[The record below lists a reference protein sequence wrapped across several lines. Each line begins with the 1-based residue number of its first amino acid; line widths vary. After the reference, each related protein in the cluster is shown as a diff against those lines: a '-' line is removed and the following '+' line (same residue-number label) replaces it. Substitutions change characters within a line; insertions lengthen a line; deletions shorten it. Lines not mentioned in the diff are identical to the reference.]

1 MSLRQFHMSANSYSM
16 AEHDVPGDT
25 LDSQGNILVRHDI
38 SHDAV
43 LIEELARICDPTR
56 DPRSMLTSLA
66 RRCEA
71 RAIRVFHHEDG
82 EVRELASTPAH
93 ALTTITINPG
103 LRERLLRAHTVSRVR
118 TLGGKARRVW
128 QPLLPDD
135 LGPMIALELV
145 VAPRLIAIAILVPDP
160 RWLER
165 EVAGQASWI
174 HARLEPWLA
183 PLTLRMR
190 LFDQERELVR
200 LREQLDSGA
209 RQRLDNLTFDPDR
222 QEIVGASGGLR
233 QVMERVELVS
243 GSDVPVMLFGE
254 TGSGKE
260 VIARAIHE
268 ASARHREPFVRVNCG
283 AIPPELIDSQL
294 FGHERGSFTG
304 ATEQRKGWFE
314 RANGGTLFLDE
325 VGELPLAAQVR
336 LLRVLQDHAF
346 ERVGGQTAVQVDC
359 RILAATHRDLPTMVQ
374 AGQFREDL
382 WYRLAV
388 FPLVI
393 PPLRE
398 RPVDIPPLA
407 RWFARRAVRF
417 GLPPCMPNEDDL
429 ARLLAYD
436 WPGNVRELA
445 AVIDRAAILGR
456 GRKLDI
462 ETSLGAVRLDDGS
475 SHGQR
480 DASPIQPRAA
490 SLATLDEATKGH
502 IETVLTMCEGRIEG
516 PRGAARVLD
525 INPHT
530 LRSRMRKLGLDW
542 QRFRPAGE
550 I

>member
-1 MSLRQFHMSANSYSM
+1 MLPQ
-16 AEHDVPGDT
+16 
-25 LDSQGNILVRHDI
+25 
-38 SHDAV
+38 
-43 LIEELARICDPTR
+43 LARQ
-56 DPRSMLTSLA
+56 
-66 RRCEA
+66 CEA
-71 RAIRVFHHEDG
+71 RGLRVFHHEDG
-82 EVRELASTPAH
+82 ELRELASWPAR
-93 ALTTITINPG
+93 APTTIAVSPG
-103 LRERLLRAHTVSRVR
+103 LRERLLKPRAASRVR
-118 TLGGKARRVW
+118 TLGAKARRVW
-128 QPLLPDD
+128 QSLLPDD
-135 LGPMIALELV
+135 PGPMIALELV
-145 VAPRLIAIAILVPDP
+145 ASQRLIAIAIVAPDP
-160 RWLER
+160 RWVAR
-165 EVAGQASWI
+165 EVEGAPSWI

-183 PLTLRMR
+183 PLSLRMS
-190 LFDQERELVR
+190 LLDHERELIR
-200 LREQLDSGA
+200 LREQLDVRA
-209 RQRLDNLTFDPDR
+209 RQRLDNLTFDADR

-260 VIARAIHE
+260 VVARAIHE

-283 AIPPELIDSQL
+283 AIPAELIDSQL

-314 RANGGTLFLDE
+314 RADGGTLFLDE

-336 LLRVLQDHAF
+336 LLRVLQDHSF
-346 ERVGGQTAVQVDC
+346 ERVGGQTPVEVDC
-359 RILAATHRDLPTMVQ
+359 RIIAATHRDLPAMVQ

-398 RPVDIPPLA
+398 RPIDIPPLA

-417 GLPPCMPNEDDL
+417 GLPPCMPNEHDL
-429 ARLLAYD
+429 ALLLAYD

-456 GRKLDI
+456 GRKLDV
-462 ETSLGAVRLDDGS
+462 ETALGAVRLDDASGPS
-475 SHGQR
+475 PSPSQR
-480 DASPIQPRAA
+480 PRSEATPIAPRPAA
-490 SLATLDEATKGH
+490 LSTLDEAMRAH

-516 PRGAARVLD
+516 PRGAARILD

-542 QRFRPAGE
+542 QRFRGSF
-550 I
+550 

>member
-1 MSLRQFHMSANSYSM
+1 MSVDEYFVASN
-16 AEHDVPGDT
+16 DVPGDT
-25 LDSQGNILVRHDI
+25 MGSPGDILVAQDI
-38 SHDAV
+38 SHEAV
-43 LIEELARICDPTR
+43 ILTELALLSDLERELRSTL
-56 DPRSMLTSLA
+56 PRLVPAFRL
-66 RRCEA
+66 
-71 RAIRVFHHEDG
+71 FQHEGG
-82 EVRELASTPAH
+82 EVREIASWPARVLANPV
-93 ALTTITINPG
+93 ITPG
-103 LRERLLRAHTVSRVR
+103 LRERLLRPRTASRVR
-118 TLGGKARRVW
+118 TLGSKARRVW
-128 QPLLPDD
+128 STLLPSDN
-135 LGPMIALELV
+135 GPAIVIELV
-145 VAPRLIAIAILVPDP
+145 VEQVLIGLLSLTPNP
-160 RWLER
+160 RWP
-165 EVAGQASWI
+165 VDDVQ
-174 HARLEPWLA
+174 ARLEPWLG
-183 PLTLRMR
+183 PLTMR
-190 LFDQERELVR
+190 VCLIDHERELNR

-209 RQRLDNLTFDPDR
+209 RARLDNLTFDTDR

-233 QVMERVELVS
+233 QVMERVEMVC
-243 GSDVPVMLFGE
+243 GSDVPVLLFGE

-268 ASARHREPFVRVNCG
+268 GSSRHREPFVRVNCG
-283 AIPPELIDSQL
+283 AIPTELIDSQL

-325 VGELPLAAQVR
+325 VGELPLVAQVR

-346 ERVGGQTAVQVDC
+346 ERVGGQTPVQVDC
-359 RILAATHRDLPTMVQ
+359 RILAATHRDLPAMVQ

-388 FPLVI
+388 FPLVV

-407 RWFARRAVRF
+407 RWFARRAIRY
-417 GLPPCMPNEDDL
+417 GLPPCMPTEEDL

-462 ETSLGAVRLDDGS
+462 ETALGAARIESSESSGS
-475 SHGQR
+475 SSREPSG
-480 DASPIQPRAA
+480 PRPA
-490 SLATLDEATKGH
+490 SLATLDEAMRAH

-516 PRGAARVLD
+516 PRGAARALD

-530 LRSRMRKLGLDW
+530 LRSRMRKLGVDW
-542 QRFRPAGE
+542 QRFRPPT
-550 I
+550 

>member
-1 MSLRQFHMSANSYSM
+1 MSVDEFLLTGN
-16 AEHDVPGDT
+16 DVPG
-25 LDSQGNILVRHDI
+25 NILGEQGDIMVIQDI
-38 SHDAV
+38 SHEAV
-43 LIEELARICDPTR
+43 ILSEIALISDLGRELRTVLPLLG
-56 DPRSMLTSLA
+56 P
-66 RRCEA
+66 
-71 RAIRVFHHEDG
+71 AIRLFQHEGG
-82 EVRELASTPAH
+82 EVRELASWPRRVQANPV
-93 ALTTITINPG
+93 ISPG
-103 LRERLLRAHTVSRVR
+103 LRERLLRPRTASRVR
-118 TLGGKARRVW
+118 TLGSKARRVW
-128 QPLLPDD
+128 AALLPDAD
-135 LGPMIALELV
+135 APAIVIELV
-145 VAPRLIAIAILVPDP
+145 VGHVLIALATLTPDP
-160 RWLER
+160 RWLEHDD
-165 EVAGQASWI
+165 AQT
-174 HARLEPWLA
+174 RLEPWLG
-183 PLTLRMR
+183 PLAMRMQ
-190 LFDQERELVR
+190 LIDHERELDR
-200 LREQLDSGA
+200 LREQLDSGTRA
-209 RQRLDNLTFDPDR
+209 RLDNLTFDTDR

-233 QVMERVELVS
+233 QVMERVEMVC
-243 GSDVPVMLFGE
+243 GSDVPVLLFGE

-268 ASARHREPFVRVNCG
+268 GSPRHREPFVRVNCG
-283 AIPPELIDSQL
+283 AIPTELIDSQL

-346 ERVGGQTAVQVDC
+346 ERVGGQTPVQVDC
-359 RILAATHRDLPTMVQ
+359 RILAATHRDLPAMVQ

-388 FPLVI
+388 FPLVV

-398 RPVDIPPLA
+398 RPIDIPALA
-407 RWFARRAVRF
+407 RFFARRAIRY
-417 GLPPCMPNEDDL
+417 GLPPCLPSEDDL

-462 ETSLGAVRLDDGS
+462 ETALGAPRIETAESSGS
-475 SHGQR
+475 TSR
-480 DASPIQPRAA
+480 ESTSSRVA
-490 SLATLDEATKGH
+490 SLSTLDEATRVH

-542 QRFRPAGE
+542 QRFRPPT
-550 I
+550 